1 MSQLLIQ
8 HYLNQLAD
16 LRKVSGTNREMVV
29 REAFKDVL
37 KGYARSHDL
46 VFIPEYE
53 IETLARSAATST
65 ARCCTRCAFPS
76 TTGRLRTRR
85 TI

>member
-29 REAFKDVL
+29 REAFKV
-37 KGYARSHDL
+37 ARHPT
-46 VFIPEYE
+46 F
-53 IETLARSAATST
+53 LAAAPVVSRSPDF
-65 ARCCTRCAFPS
+65 R
-76 TTGRLRTRR
+76 
-85 TI
+85 